1 MFAAFLTTI
10 LYSLSA
16 ITGRR
21 LANHLPGTLANLSRL
36 MVAALLAGLWSHA
49 FGFGFGGPALGIF
62 FLSGCV
68 GFGVGDLA
76 LFQAYP
82 RLGTRRTM
90 VMVQCLAAPL
100 AALTEWVWLGHAPTL
115 TQALFGA
122 VILAGVGVALAPG
135 PGEAQPTHGLLA
147 GSLFGLVAAL
157 CQALGA
163 VLSRKAYAV
172 AAAEKFV
179 ISGASGGLNAAY
191 QRLLGGLLVSGT
203 FLLYLKLVHRP
214 DPVGARTPNW
224 SRAWPL
230 VIANGILGPTLG
242 VACQQW
248 ALSDTPTSIVLPIV
262 ATTPLMVLPLTRII
276 EGEHLTWRAI
286 IGGVIAVAG
295 VVGLTCAPR

>member
-10 LYSLSA
+10 MYSLSA

-36 MVAALLAGLWSHA
+36 LVAALLVGLWSHL
-49 FGFGFGGPALGIF
+49 FGFGIGGPALGIF

-115 TQALFGA
+115 TQAAFGA
-122 VILAGVGVALAPG
+122 VILVGVGVALSPG
-135 PGEAQPTHGLLA
+135 RGEAQPTHGLLA

-172 AAAEKFV
+172 SKAEQFV
-179 ISGASGGLNAAY
+179 IAGAGGGLNAAY
-191 QRLLGGLLVSGT
+191 QRLLGGLLVSGA
-203 FLLYLKLVHRP
+203 FYLCLKLFHRP
-214 DPVGARTPNW
+214 EAEDGRRADW

-230 VIANGILGPTLG
+230 VVANGILGPTLG

-248 ALSDTPTSIVLPIV
+248 ALSETPTSVVLPIV
-262 ATTPLMVLPLTRII
+262 ATTPLMVLPLTRIL
-276 EGEHLTWRAI
+276 EGEPLTWRAI
-286 IGGVIAVAG
+286 SGGLIAVAG
-295 VVGLTCAPR
+295 VIGLTRASW

>member
-1 MFAAFLTTI
+1 MFAAFLTTM

-36 MVAALLAGLWSHA
+36 LVAALLVGVWSHL
-49 FGFGFGGPALGIF
+49 FGFGIGGPAFGIF
-62 FLSGCV
+62 FLSGCI

-82 RLGTRRTM
+82 RIGTRRTM

-115 TQALFGA
+115 TQAAFGA
-122 VILAGVGVALAPG
+122 VILVGVSVALAPG
-135 PGEAQPTHGLLA
+135 AGEAQPTHGLLA
-147 GSLFGLVAAL
+147 GSLFGLLAAL

-172 AAAEKFV
+172 SAAEDFV
-179 ISGASGGLNAAY
+179 IAGARGGLNAAY

-203 FLLYLKLVHRP
+203 FLLYLRTFHRP
-214 DPVGARTPNW
+214 EPGDVRRPDWP
-224 SRAWPL
+224 SAWPL

-248 ALSDTPTSIVLPIV
+248 ALSEESTSIVLPIV
-262 ATTPLMVLPLTRII
+262 ATTPLMVLPLTRVL

-286 IGGVIAVAG
+286 TGGFIAVAG
-295 VVGLTCAPR
+295 VIGLTRASW